1 MMDIHI
7 ENVNL
12 SLTIPKKYL
21 IQLSQINHKLD
32 LIMANNQELQALVVE
47 LQATVDAEQAQITAL
62 QEANAALVAAQQTQ
76 IEAQGAQITSLE
88 AVIADLQAQ
97 IEAGASPAQLQEA
110 VDALTAIKADIA
122 STVPDEQAPE
132 A

>member
-1 MMDIHI
+1 MDIRI

-12 SLTIPKKYL
+12 SLNIPKKYL

-32 LIMANNQELQALVVE
+32 LIMANNEELKALVVE
-47 LQATVDAEQAQITAL
+47 LQATVDAEQAQIAAL

-76 IEAQGAQITSLE
+76 IEAQGSQIASLE
-88 AVIADLQAQ
+88 AVIVELEAQ
-97 IEAGASPAQLQEA
+97 IAAGASPAQLQEA
-110 VDALTAIKADIA
+110 VDALNAIKADIA
-122 STVPDEQAPE
+122 STVPDAPAPE